1 MAVEG
6 PLGIAATKS
15 AVIREYVMS
24 EKRQEPLPP
33 LTKEQEARVTLLT
46 DDELQTIDK
55 GLLSNASRH
64 WKKVARIVGSTMMIG
79 SPTRIEGIPDIF
91 YAQRVRKLVE
101 SGRLESTGNLDY
113 IGYSEVR
120 LPMQDRE
127 NGET

>member
-1 MAVEG
+1 M
-6 PLGIAATKS
+6 
-15 AVIREYVMS
+15 R

-33 LTKEQEARVTLLT
+33 LTKEQEARVAQLT
-46 DDELQTIDK
+46 DAELQTIDQ
-55 GLLSNASRH
+55 GLLSNALMR
-64 WKKVARIVGSTMMIG
+64 WRKVARVVGSAMMFG

-120 LPMQDRE
+120 LPMQDSE